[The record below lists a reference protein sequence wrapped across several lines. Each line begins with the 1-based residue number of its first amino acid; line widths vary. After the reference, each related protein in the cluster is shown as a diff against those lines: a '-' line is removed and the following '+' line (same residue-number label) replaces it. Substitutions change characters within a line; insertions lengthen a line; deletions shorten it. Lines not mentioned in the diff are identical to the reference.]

1 MDWLF
6 YLLDSIVFV
15 VIVAA
20 MVILASAGGVMLAKF
35 LGSANPVLRYGL
47 PLVAALAAFVL
58 SSRITYNF
66 ILSSI
71 PSGRW
76 IYLLIVALLSPMAAP
91 VVWEALRYT
100 RREIRNK

>member
-6 YLLDSIVFV
+6 YLLDTIVFL

-20 MVILASAGGVMLAKF
+20 AVILASAAGVSLAKF
-35 LGSANPVLRYGL
+35 LGNRRPLLRYGL
-47 PLVAALAAFVL
+47 PLVAGLVAFVL
-58 SSRITYNF
+58 SSRITYAF
-66 ILSSI
+66 ILASI

-76 IYLLIVALLSPMAAP
+76 LYLLIVALLSPMAAP

-100 RREIRNK
+100 RREIRNE